1 MDKSIEV
8 NEYSILGHNIKLKN
22 TDDKDKVSPD
32 EVVTYV
38 QSEIDKMKLMS
49 AGLEDS
55 QIAVLLMLRFASES
69 LSLEKDF
76 KDSVNTLQ
84 RSAQDALKLVDQVIT
99 TH

>member
-1 MDKSIEV
+1 MDKSFEV
-8 NEYSILGHNIKLKN
+8 NEYSILGHNIRLK
-22 TDDKDKVSPD
+22 TSDDKDKVSPD

-49 AGLEDS
+49 GGLEDS

-76 KDSVNTLQ
+76 KESVLSLQ
-84 RSAQDALKLVDQVIT
+84 KSAGDALKLVDQVVT

>member
-1 MDKSIEV
+1 MDTGV
-8 NEYSILGHNIKLKN
+8 TEYSILGHNIRLNN

-49 AGLEDS
+49 AGLEES

-76 KDSVNTLQ
+76 KESVSSLQ
-84 RSAQDALKLVDQVIT
+84 KSANDALKLVDQAIT